1 MDIFS
6 AILLGLVQ
14 GVTEFLPISSSGHL
28 IVMRDLLGLEMGGSL
43 AFDAV
48 LQLATSL
55 AVLLYFWKDLVS
67 LVRVRDA
74 KNKIL
79 IWAIL
84 VGTIPAVLMGFLF
97 ENQIDAVFRNS
108 HTVAWA
114 LIAGSVLFFIAEKYS
129 KSCERKSA
137 DMKDVDAICAPHEI
151 SVKRGFI
158 VGCFQALALIPGM
171 SRSGSTIS
179 GGLLLNI
186 KREEA
191 VRFSFLLSLPILL
204 GSGLKKLLD
213 LNGSGG
219 IDFSLFIG
227 SLTAFLVGLASIH
240 FLIVFLRKHTLNA
253 FVWYRVALAILILI
267 FI

>member
-6 AILLGLVQ
+6 AILLGVVQ

-28 IVMRDLLGLEMGGSL
+28 IVMRDLLGLEIGGSL

-55 AVLLYFWKDLVS
+55 AVLLYFWKDLVA
-67 LVRVRDA
+67 LVRVRDV
-74 KNKIL
+74 KNKTL
-79 IWAIL
+79 VWAIL
-84 VGTIPAVLMGFLF
+84 VGTIPAVLVGFLF
-97 ENQIDAVFRNS
+97 EDKIDVLFRNS

-114 LIAGSVLFFIAEKYS
+114 LIVGSILFFIAERYS
-129 KSCERKSA
+129 KSCERKSV
-137 DMKDVDAICAPHEI
+137 DMKDIDATCAPHGI

-158 VGCFQALALIPGM
+158 VGCFQVLALIPGM

-213 LNGSGG
+213 LGGNGG
-219 IDFSLFIG
+219 IDIPLLVG
-227 SLTAFLVGLASIH
+227 SVVAFVVGLASIH
-240 FLIVFLRKHTLNA
+240 FLIIYLRRHTLNA
-253 FVWYRVALAILILI
+253 FIIYRILLALAIFI
-267 FI
+267 FF

>member
-6 AILLGLVQ
+6 AILLGLLQ

-28 IVMRDLLGLEMGGSL
+28 ILMRDWLGLEMDGSL

-48 LQLATSL
+48 LQLATSF
-55 AVLLYFWKDLVS
+55 AVLLYFWKDIVAV
-67 LVRVRDA
+67 VRLRDA

-79 IWAIL
+79 MWAVVL
-84 VGTIPAVLMGFLF
+84 GTIPAILVGFLF
-97 ENQIDAVFRNS
+97 ENKIDMLFRNS

-114 LIAGSVLFFIAEKYS
+114 LIAGSILFFIAEKYS
-129 KSCERKSA
+129 KSCERKNT
-137 DMKDVDAICAPHEI
+137 DATCAPHEI

-213 LNGSGG
+213 LGGSGG
-219 IDFSLFIG
+219 LDMPLFVG
-227 SLTAFLVGLASIH
+227 SIVAFLVGLASIH
-240 FLIVFLRKHTLNA
+240 FLIVYLRRHTLNA
-253 FVWYRVALAILILI
+253 FIVYRILLAVVI
-267 FI
+267 FVFL